1 MASPSKRT
9 LQAGDAIQKELTH
22 LIRRE
27 LRDPR
32 LSEQH
37 KLLSVITQVKV
48 SRDLSVADVYISWT
62 NINQSD
68 DSTHSFDTLIDIL
81 TGAAGF
87 LRSRL
92 ARTLTMRTTPELRF
106 YHDET
111 SEKGNRIAALLA
123 NSYPKAPPPKNT
135 Q

>member
-1 MASPSKRT
+1 MATSPSRRT

-37 KLLSVITQVKV
+37 KLLLVITQVKV
-48 SRDLSVADVYISWT
+48 SRDFSVADVYISWT
-62 NINQSD
+62 STNQSD
-68 DSTHSFDTLIDIL
+68 DSAHSFDTLIDIL

-87 LRSRL
+87 LRSKL
-92 ARTLTMRTTPELRF
+92 ARTSTMRTIPELRF
-106 YHDET
+106 RHDET
-111 SEKGNRIAALLA
+111 SEQSNRIATLLA
-123 NSYPKAPPPKNT
+123 NNLPKASSAKDI
-135 Q
+135 